1 MGACGELK
9 RGGQIVPRAR
19 RGVFLRHGL
28 WQAQAKLEA
37 IHVYIQ
43 KPTPWLKV
51 CRDKSVTKT
60 RLPAV
65 SLNRVRKA
73 ALVPPVSPR
82 YTPNL
87 LPSHTATFEGFCK
100 NSENS
105 ENCQKTQL
113 DFCFSF
119 AFGLLLVCFWFA
131 FADGKANAV
140 CFQN

>member
-65 SLNRVRKA
+65 SLNRVRKGKSGTC
-73 ALVPPVSPR
+73 SPGFS
-82 YTPNL
+82 PL
-87 LPSHTATFEGFCK
+87 HTKPFAEPHGHIRGVL
-100 NSENS
+100 
-105 ENCQKTQL
+105 QKL
-113 DFCFSF
+113 
-119 AFGLLLVCFWFA
+119 
-131 FADGKANAV
+131 
-140 CFQN
+140 